1 MSSRYERN
9 RMMDR
14 RKFLLSAGATA
25 ATLPYLRALPSYA
38 QGGQSKLVLVF
49 SGNGRIRHLW
59 GADDS
64 TGELVFRQNL
74 APLQPYAQH
83 ITVTEGLRNFG
94 AAEIGG
100 THEGGTMSLFTGAGG
115 GLGLEAANV
124 GFPSIDTLFMAQ
136 QTGTARSDSF
146 YQQVVAERNSAEN
159 AGPNNRIAFD
169 ANGDRRDPYRS
180 GWEAVD
186 QYLAGVISSTGSTE
200 DTGPQP
206 KDIARTALFE
216 NLNAQL
222 GELESKLCSDDY
234 YQMQAMRE
242 AVAQASGSMQ
252 RMVNCELPELPARP
266 DLPEWEPIWQPPQ
279 ATINLDST
287 DDWYYQ
293 RARLAIDLL
302 VLSLACGVTNSAV
315 LQFDQG
321 AGEAFAEGMAQH
333 HHNTSHGVPQ
343 LGQFLVGYMGTT
355 AQDSSVGPDYLQ
367 GDPNETD
374 QYAYYTLDY
383 QNNPTPA
390 LIQQFQPVWD
400 DLSKFELFYA
410 EQFAYLVGQMEQFGL
425 LDDTAILWGSELDD
439 GQHKHH
445 NMPLLLASGA
455 NLPFPRGKVMRY
467 PMSFDQEDTRWLGE
481 PQGPVRSHA
490 DLLQT
495 VLAGVGVNVPNVGV
509 AQHNTGILEDFLV

>member
-9 RMMDR
+9 RLIAR

-25 ATLPYLRALPSYA
+25 ASLPFLRALPSYA
-38 QGGQSKLVLVF
+38 QGGQPKLVLVF

-64 TGELVFRQNL
+64 TGQLQFRQNL

-83 ITVTEGLRNFG
+83 VTITDGLRNIG
-94 AAEIGG
+94 ATEIGG

-115 GLGLEAANV
+115 ALGLEASNV
-124 GFPSIDTLFMAQ
+124 GFPSIDTIFMAQ
-136 QTGTARSDSF
+136 QAGTARSDSF

-169 ANGDRRDPYRS
+169 MSGARRDPYRS

-186 QYLAGVISSTGSTE
+186 QYLSGVITSGDGTE
-200 DTGPQP
+200 DNGSQPQ
-206 KDIARTALFE
+206 DIARQALFE
-216 NLNAQL
+216 NLNSQL
-222 GELESKLCSDDY
+222 GDLQSKLCSEDY

-242 AVAQASGSMQ
+242 AVDQARNSMQ
-252 RMVNCELPELPARP
+252 RMVDCELPELPPRP
-266 DLPEWEPIWQPPQ
+266 DLEEWEPIWQPPQ
-279 ATINLDST
+279 ATIDLDST
-287 DDWYYQ
+287 DDWYFQ
-293 RARLAIDLL
+293 RGRLASDLL
-302 VLSLACGVTNSAV
+302 VLSLACGVTNSGV

-321 AGEAFAEGMAQH
+321 AGEAMAVGMAQH

-343 LGQFLVGYMGTT
+343 LGEFLVRYQGTQ
-355 AQDSSVGPDYLQ
+355 AQDTSLGAEYLQ
-367 GDPNETD
+367 GDTSETD
-374 QYAYYTLDY
+374 QYASYTLDY
-383 QNNPTPA
+383 QDNPPPG
-390 LIQQFQPVWD
+390 IIERYQPVWD
-400 DLSKFELFYA
+400 ELSKFELFYA
-410 EQFAYLVGQMEQFGL
+410 EQVAYLIGQLEQFGL
-425 LDDTAILWGSELDD
+425 LDDTALLWGSELDD
-439 GQHKHH
+439 GQHMHY

-455 NLPFPRGKVMRY
+455 NLPFPRGRVMRY
-467 PMSFDQEDTRWLGE
+467 PRSFSQMDTRWVGD

-509 AQHNTGILEDFLV
+509 PTHNSGILEDFLV